1 MKDADFTTDMLDTG
15 VAELKKILPMTR
27 EEQEEAVMSIYNAVR
42 RRDPSV
48 PKDPSDVP
56 T

>member
-1 MKDADFTTDMLDTG
+1 MKDAEFTTEMLDTG

-27 EEQEEAVMSIYNAVR
+27 EEQEECVMGVYNAMR

-48 PKDPSDVP
+48 PKDPTEVP
-56 T
+56 A